1 MLHQC
6 LLFCPAEKGSE
17 IEDNGQREGTGDD
30 EKGKDDEE
38 TNDVL
43 EQYFSKKQNPLKRK
57 IHVMIMT
64 CTMFFFRCLLTRNK

>member
-30 EKGKDDEE
+30 EEGKDGGE

-57 IHVMIMT
+57 IHVMIQT
-64 CTMFFFRCLLTRNK
+64 CTMFLVSTYT